1 MVYELARSLVQRIF
15 QDKILMGLVIVLVL
29 AIVVGGFGSG
39 GSDRAPTGPKD
50 APAPAAE
57 AGTAPAA
64 KPPVGSNSVD
74 PKLAGDFIK
83 WWLAGAMD
91 LNAATAQKSHSDAIA
106 WMTADTVPAFQAN
119 FWPPELA
126 EGITSGRIT
135 ASFTPT
141 QVQAVAVNP
150 DGSVVVSVAG
160 SLMMQQGP
168 RPAVHQFVAD
178 FLVRKDQDG
187 LRVAGVYNRTV
198 ASVSSS
204 VY

>member
-1 MVYELARSLVQRIF
+1 
-15 QDKILMGLVIVLVL
+15 MGLVIVLVL

-39 GSDRAPTGPKD
+39 GADRAPTGPKE
-50 APAPAAE
+50 AKAPAAE
-57 AGTAPAA
+57 AGTPAA
-64 KPPVGSNSVD
+64 NPSGQSNAVD

-126 EGITSGRIT
+126 EGISSGRIT

-198 ASVSSS
+198 ASASSS